1 MSIRQTVVQLYG
13 TTLELEG
20 EPGALEMQIAKIVA
34 DPRSQFTDKVIQAA
48 MAHDAQLIYT
58 GDGHYTKYLTYIM
71 TARKWH
77 DGAVMPEAVQ
87 AQVDAAIN
95 EIMADVTVS
104 YYPATELVVGCSL
117 KFYMGQQ
124 VNPHS
129 IKNFWAAVVL
139 SLSSPEASLAA

>member
-1 MSIRQTVVQLYG
+1 MSIRQIVQLG
-13 TTLELEG
+13 GLTLELEG
-20 EPGALEMQIAKIVA
+20 EPNAQEMTIAKVVD
-34 DPRSQFTDKVIQAA
+34 DPHNRFTDKVIQGA
-48 MAHDAQLIYT
+48 MAHDAPLIYT
-58 GDGHYTKYLTYIM
+58 GNGHYTKYLTYIM

-87 AQVDAAIN
+87 AEVVAAIN

-104 YYPATELVVGCSL
+104 CYPATELVVGCSL